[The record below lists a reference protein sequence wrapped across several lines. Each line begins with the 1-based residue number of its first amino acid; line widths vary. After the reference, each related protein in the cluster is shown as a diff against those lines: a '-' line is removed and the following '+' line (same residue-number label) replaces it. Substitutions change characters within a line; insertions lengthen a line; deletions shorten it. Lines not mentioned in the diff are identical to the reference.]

1 MPHGKRVRGRYHGLV
16 WDGDGSPSAH
26 YVDGHVTPGEFR
38 AAVET
43 YFGDSEKKPTIPAD
57 AAFEHVYVRSV
68 RVANDDYGNRHYE
81 WRHTSKKRGLPM
93 TYWEVAPNR
102 NAGC

>member
-1 MPHGKRVRGRYHGLV
+1 MGWRWVTIRALRGRPCYARRV
-16 WDGDGSPSAH
+16 PRRSGD
-26 YVDGHVTPGEFR
+26 VFR
-38 AAVET
+38 RL
-43 YFGDSEKKPTIPAD
+43 EKKPTIPAD